1 MAESDDLPQAIDETV
16 VEGERGR
23 IFMDIFRSLG
33 LLLGWIIIQRFA
45 EGLESPRQHRSFFDM
60 YAP

>member
-1 MAESDDLPQAIDETV
+1 MGESDDLPQAIDETM
-16 VEGERGR
+16 VEGEHGR

-45 EGLESPRQHRSFFDM
+45 EGLESLRQHRSFFDM